1 MDTPAT
7 KWKLKDAAIVTISM
21 ILLIVGLNYALLMLN
36 FARIF
41 EKMTNKSL
49 VTSGLFIVQELLFVL
64 PLYFFVVR
72 KYEVK
77 ARELGFK
84 RVGWTEIAKC
94 VFAGFAMLFA
104 FNFLLVLISSRI
116 PFVIPGFEP
125 QESHV
130 PLFGGTQL
138 DIALAVVVLVFIA
151 PVVEELLFRG
161 FLLQT
166 FLAKFKP
173 WIASLLTATFFA
185 LVHLELESAGMII
198 FLALILNWMF
208 MRTRS
213 IWPGIVFH
221 MFNNAVAFAV
231 ELLVWSGYLQV

>member
-1 MDTPAT
+1 MNMPAT

-21 ILLIVGLNYALLMLN
+21 SLLIAGLNYALLMLN
-36 FARIF
+36 FAQIF

-49 VTSGLFIVQELLFVL
+49 VTSGLFIVQELLFIL
-64 PLYFFVVR
+64 PLYFFVIR
-72 KYEVK
+72 KYGLK
-77 ARELGFK
+77 AGEMGFK
-84 RVGWTEIAKC
+84 KVEWKEVAKC
-94 VFAGFAMLFA
+94 VFAGFAMIFA
-104 FNFLLVLISSRI
+104 FNFLFILLSSRI
-116 PFVIPGFEP
+116 SFVIPGFEP
-125 QESHV
+125 QQSHV
-130 PLFGGTQL
+130 PLFGDTNL

-166 FLAKFKP
+166 FLARFKP
-173 WIASLLTATFFA
+173 WIASLLTAIFFA
-185 LVHLELESAGMII
+185 LVHFELESAGMII

-221 MFNNAVAFAV
+221 MFNNAMAFAV